1 MAIGESPPNRHGRE
15 GALETGI
22 SFTTR
27 PDMTYRSP
35 WMTAELESF
44 RDSVRRF
51 VDAEIVPHQERWKKQ
66 QHVDRALWNKGG
78 DMGLLLADIPEAYG
92 GSGGTFAHQCVVF
105 EELGYAGDVSF
116 GLHVHAIVAHYLL
129 NQGTEEQRRKYLPR
143 LASGE
148 MVAAIA
154 MSEPGAGSDLKGIRT
169 TATKDG
175 DGYLVNGSKT
185 FISNGYL
192 ADLIVVVAKTE
203 ADAGA
208 KGISL
213 LLLETRDCAGFKV
226 GRILDKI
233 GQKGQD
239 TCELFFDNA
248 RVPLENVLGGIEG
261 KGFAQLMTELPYE
274 RTILGVAGVAAI
286 ERALR
291 LTVEHA
297 RERKAFGQ
305 ALIEMQNTRFVL
317 AEVKTEATVARTFI
331 DRCIQDTIEGRMDT
345 VLASMAKYWISD
357 LQCEVVDRCLQL
369 FGGYGYMLEYPIA
382 QMYADA
388 RVQRIYGGAN
398 EIMKEI
404 IARSL

>member
-1 MAIGESPPNRHGRE
+1 MN
-15 GALETGI
+15 
-22 SFTTR
+22 
-27 PDMTYRSP
+27 
-35 WMTAELESF
+35 AELESF
-44 RDSVRRF
+44 RDAVRRF
-51 VDAEIVPHQERWKKQ
+51 VATEIAPHQERWKKQ
-66 QHVDRALWNKGG
+66 QHVDREVWRKAGEL
-78 DMGLLLADIPEAYG
+78 GLLLADIPEAYG
-92 GSGGTFAHQCVVF
+92 GSGGSFAHQCVVF
-105 EELGYAGDVSF
+105 EELAYAGDWAF

-129 NQGTEEQRRKYLPR
+129 NQGTEEQKQTYLPK

-154 MSEPGAGSDLKGIRT
+154 MTEPGAGSDLKGIRT
-169 TATKDG
+169 TAVRDA
-175 DGYLVNGSKT
+175 DGYRLDGSKV

-203 ADAGA
+203 PEAGA

-213 LLLETRDCAGFKV
+213 MLLETRDNPGFRV
-226 GRILDKI
+226 GRILEKV

-239 TCELFFDNA
+239 TCELFFDGA
-248 RVPLENVLGGIEG
+248 RVAAGGVLGGAEG
-261 KGFAQLMTELPYE
+261 KGFSQLMTELPYE

-286 ERALR
+286 ERALQ
-291 LTVEHA
+291 LTIEHV

-317 AEVKTEATVARTFI
+317 AEAKTEATVARTFI
-331 DRCIQDTIEGRMDT
+331 DRCIVDMVEGRMDT

-357 LQCEVVDRCLQL
+357 LQCKIIDDCLQL

>member
-1 MAIGESPPNRHGRE
+1 MDIA
-15 GALETGI
+15 
-22 SFTTR
+22 
-27 PDMTYRSP
+27 RSWSTP
-35 WMTAELESF
+35 ELEDF
-44 RDSVRRF
+44 RAAVRRF
-51 VDAEIVPHQERWKKQ
+51 IAAEITPHQERWKKQ

-78 DMGLLLADIPEAYG
+78 AIGMLLADIPEEYG
-92 GSGGTFAHQCVVF
+92 GAGGSFAHQSVVF
-105 EELGYAGDVSF
+105 EELGYAGDMAF
-116 GLHVHAIVAHYLL
+116 GVHVHAIVAHYLL
-129 NQGTEEQRRKYLPR
+129 NQGTEAQKRTYLPL
-143 LASGE
+143 LASGA

-154 MSEPGAGSDLKGIRT
+154 MSEPGAGSDLKGIRS
-169 TATKDG
+169 TALAG
-175 DGYLVNGSKT
+175 PDGYRLNGSKT

-192 ADLIVVVAKTE
+192 ADLIVVVAKTDP
-203 ADAGA
+203 AAGA
-208 KGISL
+208 KGVSL
-213 LLLETRDCAGFKV
+213 LLLETKDNPGFRV
-226 GRILDKI
+226 GRILEKV

-248 RVPLENVLGGIEG
+248 HVPLENVLGGVEG

-286 ERALR
+286 ERALQ
-291 LTVEHA
+291 LTVEYT

-317 AEVKTEATVARTFI
+317 AEIKTEATIARVFI
-331 DRCIQDTIEGRMDT
+331 DRCIEDMVAGRMDT
-345 VLASMAKYWISD
+345 VRASMAKYWISD
-357 LQCEVVDRCLQL
+357 LQCKVVDQCVQL

-382 QMYADA
+382 QMYVDA